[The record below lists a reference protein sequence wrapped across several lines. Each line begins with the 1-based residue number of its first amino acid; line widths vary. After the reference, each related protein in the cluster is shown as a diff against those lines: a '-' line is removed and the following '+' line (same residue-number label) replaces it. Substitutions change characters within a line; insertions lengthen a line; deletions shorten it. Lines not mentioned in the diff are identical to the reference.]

1 MLQFPH
7 LFYDMVHMKEVA
19 EQCGFCDY
27 SVFYQA
33 FMKEYGISPR
43 SFRTREKELP
53 FYKSVSN
60 AQTLIIIR
68 FYHFYTFSIHFSL
81 MGSLFFDKLSCNLL
95 DLNFEKAIS
104 LGR

>member
-19 EQCGFCDY
+19 EQCGFYDY

-43 SFRTREKELP
+43 SFRTREKETYD
-53 FYKSVSN
+53 FS
-60 AQTLIIIR
+60 IIR
-68 FYHFYTFSIHFSL
+68 GLPYGSPLLCKFY
-81 MGSLFFDKLSCNLL
+81 
-95 DLNFEKAIS
+95 A
-104 LGR
+104 